1 MGIFKEE
8 DIIFT
13 KVGNRYAL
21 SPEDRILFVLENVDE
36 INPTKLMRITNVG
49 YLQLQNIIEDLV
61 KRKIL
66 KVDTKIF
73 NDNKIVNKSIKIKM
87 IKQKEKK

>member
-1 MGIFKEE
+1 MSIFKEE

-13 KVGNRYAL
+13 KVGNRYEL

-49 YLQLQNIIEDLV
+49 YLQLQNIIEDLA

-66 KVDTKIF
+66 KVDTQIF

-87 IKQKEKK
+87 VKQKEKK

>member
-1 MGIFKEE
+1 MSIFKEE

-66 KVDTKIF
+66 KVDTQIF

>member
-13 KVGNRYAL
+13 KVGNRYEL

-61 KRKIL
+61 KQKIL
-66 KVDTKIF
+66 KVDTQIF

>member
-1 MGIFKEE
+1 MSIFKEE

-13 KVGNRYAL
+13 KVGNRYEL

-66 KVDTKIF
+66 KVDTQIF

-87 IKQKEKK
+87 VKQKEKK